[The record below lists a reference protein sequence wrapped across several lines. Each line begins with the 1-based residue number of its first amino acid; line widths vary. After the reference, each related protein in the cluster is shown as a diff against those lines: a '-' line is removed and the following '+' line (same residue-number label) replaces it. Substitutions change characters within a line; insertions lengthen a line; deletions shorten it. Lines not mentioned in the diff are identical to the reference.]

1 MSILSGWLNAC
12 AFCRVQREA
21 YREGD
26 MEGWE
31 AGGRG
36 GAAVVQAACR
46 EDVTGEWVAWARA
59 EPHLKHVLHVC
70 DFGRVEAQRLVEH
83 RRRLPSP
90 KGGIP

>member
-26 MEGWE
+26 MEDRE

-36 GAAVVQAACR
+36 GGGSASSVRGVSR
-46 EDVTGEWVAWARA
+46 EDVTGEWVAWAARSA
-59 EPHLKHVLHVC
+59 PETCTACL
-70 DFGRVEAQRLVEH
+70 
-83 RRRLPSP
+83 
-90 KGGIP
+90 

>member
-1 MSILSGWLNAC
+1 VSILSGWLNAC

-36 GAAVVQAACR
+36 GAAVVQAAC
-46 EDVTGEWVAWARA
+46 GE
-59 EPHLKHVLHVC
+59 
-70 DFGRVEAQRLVEH
+70 
-83 RRRLPSP
+83 
-90 KGGIP
+90 